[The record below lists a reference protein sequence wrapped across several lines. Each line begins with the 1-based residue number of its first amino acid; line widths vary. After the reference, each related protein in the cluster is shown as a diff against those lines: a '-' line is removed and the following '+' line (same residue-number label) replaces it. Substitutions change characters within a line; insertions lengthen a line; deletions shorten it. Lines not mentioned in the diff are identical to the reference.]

1 MNKDKTYNVTK
12 KWIHKALS
20 DRHVLIFE
28 LSLLTQMHCKNKH
41 YSRHIETQNQ
51 LRNIHDNKN
60 IPIRQYRPSVFM
72 KTYSI
77 RDLDS
82 HI

>member
-41 YSRHIETQNQ
+41 YSRHIETQN
-51 LRNIHDNKN
+51 
-60 IPIRQYRPSVFM
+60 
-72 KTYSI
+72 
-77 RDLDS
+77 
-82 HI
+82 